1 MHKITSCR
9 ARANKYFGSVA
20 HQISC
25 NNVVSTLVS
34 YLRQNSKFETEV
46 DFEATFEFETK
57 FEFI

>member
-25 NNVVSTLVS
+25 NNVS